1 VKIATFNINNINR
14 RLPNLLQWLE
24 TAQPDIA
31 CLQELK
37 AADAEFP
44 ERAIASAGYRAVWR
58 GQRTWNGV
66 AILSRGAEPVV
77 TRTALPGD
85 DADAEARYI
94 EAAVNGVLV
103 ACIYLPNGNPQP
115 GPKFDYKLA
124 WFKRLQTHARSLL
137 RTKAPVVLAG
147 DYNVAPTEIDI
158 YPTKSW
164 DDDALVQPKSRAEYA
179 RLVKQGWTDALRTL
193 HPGERTYTFWHYM
206 RHRWERDAGL
216 RLDHLL
222 LNPVLADRLEAAGV
236 DRDVRGQQGA
246 SDHAPVWI
254 TLKDGSSKGSGRSG
268 AKAATTKSKPVSKP
282 TISRPAIPDFVA
294 PQLCENV
301 AQPPSHKGWVHEVKL
316 DGYRTQIQVRK
327 RRAILRTRKGLD
339 WTTRFKTTAKA
350 AAALPDCIIDGEV
363 VALDANGVPRFP
375 ALQAALSEGRSQD
388 LVYFAFDLLFEGEND
403 LRGSPLR
410 ERKARL
416 KKLLADNLHDDGDGD
431 APIRYVE
438 HVEGNGID
446 VLHSAERLNLEGII
460 SKKLDAPYAS
470 GRTAS
475 WVKAKCRPGQEVV
488 IGGWT
493 TNRSQF
499 RSLLAGVY
507 RNGQLA
513 YVGRVGT
520 GYGRD
525 TIAQL
530 LPRLRKVETAKSPFT
545 GKDAPRLT
553 RDVHWTRPE
562 LVAEIEFAGWTGDG
576 HLREAA
582 FKGLRE
588 DKPAAEVEIERG
600 KDTSNSSIIVT
611 SAGRARDTTEV
622 MGVVITNTDKPL
634 WPDDGDGRPITKL
647 DLAHYFE
654 AVGPWMIRHL
664 EGRPCSVVR
673 APHGFGDK
681 QFFQRHDMPG
691 LSNLITLVKAFDDRR
706 PYIQLDRVEALI
718 AVAQIAGQEL
728 HPWNGQ
734 PGKPELPGRLV
745 FDLDPAPDVP
755 FSAVIEAAHRMRE
768 VLQLL
773 GLAAFCKTTGGK
785 GLHVVTPLAPA
796 KNSPDWPAGKTFAH
810 DVCAALVRDDPRR
823 FVLNMAKGK
832 RQGRIFLDYLRNDR
846 IATAVAPLSPRLRPH
861 APVSMPVT
869 WAEVKAGLDPLRFTL
884 RSAPA
889 LLKRSKAWADYD
901 RAGQPLAAAIARLAK
916 VL

>member
-37 AADAEFP
+37 AADAQFP
-44 ERAIASAGYRAVWR
+44 ERAIARSGYRAVWR

-66 AILSRGAEPVV
+66 AILSRGAQPVV

-94 EAAVNGVLV
+94 EAAVNGILV

-124 WFKRLQTHARSLL
+124 WFKRLQAHARSLL
-137 RTKAPVVLAG
+137 RSKAPVVLAG

-164 DDDALVQPKSRAEYA
+164 DDDALVQPESRAEYA

-193 HPGERTYTFWHYM
+193 HPGERVYTFWHYM

-222 LNPVLADRLEAAGV
+222 LSPALADRLEAAGV
-236 DRDVRGQQGA
+236 GRDVRGREGA
-246 SDHAPVWI
+246 SDQSPVWI
-254 TLKDGSSKGSGRSG
+254 ALKDGASKKSKRSG
-268 AKAATTKSKPVSKP
+268 KKAVAAKSKPAV
-282 TISRPAIPDFVA
+282 PDFIA
-294 PQLCENV
+294 PQLCESV
-301 AQPPSHKGWVHEVKL
+301 AQPPSQKGWVHEVKL
-316 DGYRTQIQVRK
+316 DGYRTQIQVRNG
-327 RRAILRTRKGLD
+327 RAILRTRKGLD
-339 WTTRFKTTAKA
+339 WTTRFKATAKA

-363 VALDANGVPRFP
+363 VALDTNGVPRFP

-388 LVYFAFDLLFEGEND
+388 LVYFAFDLLFEATDD
-403 LRGSPLR
+403 LRGAPLR

-416 KKLLADNLHDDGDGD
+416 KKLLKDVDEAS
-431 APIRYVE
+431 IRYVE
-438 HVEGNGID
+438 HLESNGAD
-446 VLHSAERLNLEGII
+446 VLHSAERLGLEGII
-460 SKKLDAPYAS
+460 SKKLDAPYVS
-470 GRTAS
+470 GRAAS
-475 WVKAKCRPGQEVV
+475 WVKAKCRPGHEVV

-507 RNGQLA
+507 RDGEFV

-530 LPRLRKVETAKSPFT
+530 LPRLRKVEAAKSPFS
-545 GKDAPRLT
+545 GRDAPRLT

-582 FKGLRE
+582 FKGLRD
-588 DKPAAEVEIERG
+588 DKPAAEVEIEKPVGG
-600 KDTSNSSIIVT
+600 KEPYKSAIIV
-611 SAGRARDTTEV
+611 SAAGRGRDTAEV
-622 MGVVITNTDKPL
+622 MGVAVSNADKPL
-634 WPDDGDGRPITKL
+634 WPDGGDGRPVTKL

-673 APHGFGDK
+673 APHGFPGE

-691 LSNLITLVKAFDDRR
+691 LSGLITLVKAFDDRR

-734 PGKPELPGRLV
+734 PGRPELPGRLV

-755 FSAVIEAAHRMRE
+755 FSAVVEAAHRMRE

-785 GLHVVTPLAPA
+785 GLHVVTPLKPS
-796 KNSPDWPAGKTFAH
+796 KTSPDWAAAKTFAH

-846 IATAVAPLSPRLRPH
+846 IATAVAPLSPRLRAH
-861 APVSMPVT
+861 APVSMPMT
-869 WAEVKAGLDPLRFTL
+869 WTEVKDGLDPLRFTL

-901 RAGQPLAAAIARLAK
+901 RAGQPLAAAIGRLAK